1 MARAR
6 PLIAVLAATL
16 VGAAPARAQES
27 PASRIALDALAA
39 VERSWS
45 LARYDQAAR
54 VRATINLRGT
64 NGLGVTGNLAVDRGN
79 NRWRLD
85 TAGDVGP
92 LTLWADAANAT
103 LHVPALA
110 QYAVRVAGAL
120 APGTSVGVSPARE
133 VALMR
138 QRIEAGYG
146 ELAYRGE
153 ETVDGAAT
161 HVIVD
166 TPKPGTTATYW
177 IDART
182 SLPRRM
188 AISTPGSRD
197 LRLDF
202 AYGRS
207 ARPTTV
213 TVTFSGSGVRLVLT
227 PRYDAT
233 GRVGRLSISGRMTD
247 GTGIDADVNLLW
259 GARFAANHF
268 RFRAP
273 AGAQRVP
280 FDQLISGALFAAA
293 GKLGPLASIFLGTR

>member
-1 MARAR
+1 MSLSRTLSAVT
-6 PLIAVLAATL
+6 VLALAL
-16 VGAAPARAQES
+16 AAPVRAQD
-27 PASRIALDALAA
+27 PQASRIALDALAA
-39 VERSWS
+39 IERSWS

-92 LTLWADAANAT
+92 LTLWADASNAT
-103 LHVPALA
+103 LHVPALT
-110 QYAVRVAGAL
+110 QYAVRAAGTL
-120 APGTSVGVSPARE
+120 APATSVGVSPARE

-146 ELAYRGE
+146 ELVYRGQ
-153 ETVDGAAT
+153 ETLDGAAV

-182 SLPRRM
+182 SLPRRV
-188 AISTPGSRD
+188 AIATPGSRD

-213 TVTFSGSGVRLVLT
+213 TATFSGSGVRLTLV
-227 PRYDAT
+227 PRYDST
-233 GRVGRLSISGRMTD
+233 GRVDRLSISGRMTD

-259 GARFAANHF
+259 GARFAPNHF

-273 AGAQRVP
+273 SGAQRVP